1 MSRQMISF
9 VHTADTHFGMEN
21 YGKIDSRTGLHTRL
35 LDFDFSMKNVVLA
48 AIKNNVDFFLLC
60 GDAYKTAQ
68 PTPTQQKLLMDNLFE
83 LYKAKIPVVIVVG
96 NHDHPMS
103 FGRAHALDVFSGLP
117 IDGFYVFSKP
127 GKLRLETKNG
137 PVQIVGIP
145 WPTRSNLLTFEEHRF
160 KDCEQI
166 VQSISL
172 KVCQIIGSFA
182 KSLDPSIPSV
192 LAGHLTVAN
201 GVFSGSEKR
210 AIIGADP
217 LFMASDLGIE
227 PFNYVALGHLH
238 RHQNLAP
245 EGGVPIVYSGSIEA
259 IDFGELNDK
268 KGFCLNKIDTK
279 PDLKGGYL
287 RICEQSFVPLK
298 TRKMIELN
306 VDVGVGLA
314 QTEKLLAEIDKN
326 DVQGSIVKI
335 SYNLAPGVVD
345 CVDLGRVQ
353 EALKNSIHIVC
364 IKPVKKELERRSRV
378 DLTSC
383 QDSES
388 LLKQYFSSKN
398 LCAEKIQE
406 LLKKAQE
413 IEAQIVKEISPES

>member
-1 MSRQMISF
+1 MISF

-21 YGKIDSRTGLHTRL
+21 YGKIDPKTGLHTRL
-35 LDFDFSMKNVVLA
+35 LDFDLSMKRLVQA
-48 AIKNNVDFFLLC
+48 AIEAKVDFFLLC

-68 PTPTQQKLLMDNLFE
+68 PSPTQQKLLMDNLFE
-83 LYKAKIPVVIVVG
+83 LYKAKIPVIIVVG

-145 WPTRSNLLTFEEHRF
+145 WPTRSNLLTFEEHRY

-166 VQSISL
+166 VQAISQ
-172 KVCQIIGSFA
+172 KVSQIIKNLA
-182 KSLDPSIPSV
+182 QSLDPRIPSV
-192 LAGHLTVAN
+192 LAGHLTVAS

-217 LFMASDLGIE
+217 LFMASDLAIE

-238 RHQNLAP
+238 RHQNLAEHDGP
-245 EGGVPIVYSGSIEA
+245 PIVYSGSIEA
-259 IDFGELNDK
+259 IDFGEIKDQ
-268 KGFCLNKIDTK
+268 KGFCLVKIQTK
-279 PDLKGGYL
+279 AESGKFL

-298 TRKMIELN
+298 TRKMIELC
-306 VDVGVGLA
+306 VDVGSGLA
-314 QTEKLLAEIDKN
+314 QSEKLLSEISKN
-326 DVQGSIVKI
+326 DVGGAIVKV

-345 CVDLGRVQ
+345 CVDMSRVQ
-353 EALKNSIHIVC
+353 DALKESIHVICV
-364 IKPVKKELERRSRV
+364 KPIKKELERRSRV
-378 DLTSC
+378 ATLSC
-383 QDSES
+383 QDPQT
-388 LLKQYFSSKN
+388 LLREYFNAKG
-398 LCAEKIQE
+398 LAAERIE
-406 LLKKAQE
+406 LLLKKAQE
-413 IEAQIVKEISPES
+413 LECGLSCEISPDS